1 MEACTISTMEK
12 LHEVNLV
19 NLKLSLEMMRE
30 SNNYLRE
37 TSLPCYVLPCKLL
50 FVAVF
55 KIFTCFIIQN
65 RVLSHRLGEKFIY

>member
-1 MEACTISTMEK
+1 MEASTISTMEK

-37 TSLPCYVLPCKLL
+37 TSLLCDVLSCKLL

-55 KIFTCFIIQN
+55 KTFTCFIIQN
-65 RVLSHRLGEKFIY
+65 RVLSDRFGEKFIY